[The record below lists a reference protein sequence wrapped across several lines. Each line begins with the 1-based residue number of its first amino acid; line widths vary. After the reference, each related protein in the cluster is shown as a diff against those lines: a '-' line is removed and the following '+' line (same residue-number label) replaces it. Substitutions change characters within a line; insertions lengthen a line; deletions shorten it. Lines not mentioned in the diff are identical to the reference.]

1 MQNRPWLGRGSAQD
15 LGEHLARRE
24 NSMTKGRTVL
34 GLLIGF
40 GVGVGLTL
48 LFAPQSGE
56 DTRYWIALTS
66 RRARRRVRNTSRRSI
81 EQVRDM
87 IERGQETVSKV
98 IRSRGNGA
106 ETEVTEL

>member
-1 MQNRPWLGRGSAQD
+1 MAN
-15 LGEHLARRE
+15 
-24 NSMTKGRTVL
+24 GRTL
-34 GLLIGF
+34 TGLLIGF

-56 DTRYWIALTS
+56 DTRYWIASTS
-66 RRARRRVRNTSRRSI
+66 RRAKRRLRKTGRRSV

-87 IERGQETVSKV
+87 LERGQETVSRA
-98 IRSRGNGA
+98 IRRTNGA

>member
-1 MQNRPWLGRGSAQD
+1 MP
-15 LGEHLARRE
+15 
-24 NSMTKGRTVL
+24 KGNTVL

-56 DTRYWIALTS
+56 DTRDWIWFAS
-66 RRARRRVRNTSRRSI
+66 RRARRHLRNSSRRSI
-81 EQVRDM
+81 EQVRGM
-87 IERGQETVSKV
+87 LERGQESVSRAV
-98 IRSRGNGA
+98 RGRGNGP

>member
-1 MQNRPWLGRGSAQD
+1 MA
-15 LGEHLARRE
+15 
-24 NSMTKGRTVL
+24 KGRTVL

-56 DTRYWIALTS
+56 DTRDWIALAS
-66 RRARRRVRNTSRRSI
+66 RRAKRRLRKTSRRSI

-87 IERGQETVSKV
+87 LERGQETLSKAV
-98 IRSRGNGA
+98 RFRGNGP
-106 ETEVTEL
+106 ETELTEL

>member
-1 MQNRPWLGRGSAQD
+1 
-15 LGEHLARRE
+15 
-24 NSMTKGRTVL
+24 MTKGWTAL
-34 GLLIGF
+34 GLLVGF

-66 RRARRRVRNTSRRSI
+66 RRAKRRLRNTSRRSI

-87 IERGQETVSKV
+87 LERGQESVSKA
-98 IRSRGNGA
+98 IHSRGNSA

>member
-1 MQNRPWLGRGSAQD
+1 
-15 LGEHLARRE
+15 
-24 NSMTKGRTVL
+24 MTKGRTVL

-56 DTRYWIALTS
+56 DTRYWIALNS
-66 RRARRRVRNTSRRSI
+66 RRARRRLRNTSRRSI

-87 IERGQETVSKV
+87 LERGQETVSRV
-98 IRSRGNGA
+98 ISRANGA
-106 ETEVTEL
+106 EVTEF

>member
-1 MQNRPWLGRGSAQD
+1 MR
-15 LGEHLARRE
+15 
-24 NSMTKGRTVL
+24 KGNTIL

-56 DTRYWIALTS
+56 DTRYWIAFAS
-66 RRARRRVRNTSRRSI
+66 RRARRRLRTTSRRSI

-87 IERGQETVSKV
+87 LERGQETVSRAV
-98 IRSRGNGA
+98 RGRGNGA
-106 ETEVTEL
+106 ETEISEL

>member
-1 MQNRPWLGRGSAQD
+1 
-15 LGEHLARRE
+15 
-24 NSMTKGRTVL
+24 MTKGRTVL

-40 GVGVGLTL
+40 AVGVGLTL

-66 RRARRRVRNTSRRSI
+66 RRAKRRLRNTSRRSI
-81 EQVRDM
+81 EQVRD
-87 IERGQETVSKV
+87 ILERGQESVSKA
-98 IRSRGNGA
+98 IHSRGNSA